1 MIRKVAL
8 EVVLFG
14 LLVYSVIMVRG
25 IAVDYDPLADM
36 KDSGASISRSSSNLP
51 PMEYTATGGKGIL
64 KKQIFH
70 PSRSSRVE
78 TPTQNPDT
86 SSSAAPAIMPNL
98 LLVGILE
105 NPKGERLAILEV
117 EGGKANQY
125 SVGDVF
131 AGFKVVEV
139 GMLEVKLER
148 DGEPL
153 KLKLRNQA
161 LSKKRNSSKN
171 KASKRRSSRRR
182 SSRDRLSRERPSR
195 GR

>member
-8 EVVLFG
+8 EVVLFC
-14 LLVYSVIMVRG
+14 LLAYSVTMVRS
-25 IAVDYDPLADM
+25 IAVDYDPLADI

-78 TPTQNPDT
+78 TPALNPET
-86 SSSAAPAIMPNL
+86 PSAAPAIMPNL

-117 EGGKANQY
+117 EGGKANSY

-131 AGFKVVEV
+131 AGFKIVEV

-161 LSKKRNSSKN
+161 ISKKRNSSKN
-171 KASKRRSSRRR
+171 KSSKRRNSRRR